1 MRRREYGIE
10 ASVMPRV
17 SRPLRRA
24 DRARRPPAGRRI
36 AGRRLPSVEVKRN
49 SEIISWDVR
58 KVGCNS
64 ILKRNYFPIAGARD
78 YTAPTR

>member
-24 DRARRPPAGRRI
+24 DQPGGRPQEG
-36 AGRRLPSVEVKRN
+36 GLLVEGSRQP
-49 SEIISWDVR
+49 R
-58 KVGCNS
+58 
-64 ILKRNYFPIAGARD
+64 
-78 YTAPTR
+78 